1 MDKIQNDS
9 DNKMATLVAITY
21 GHYLV
26 KEGLYTVVGAEAA
39 QMHPNGQ
46 VFYSFN
52 RGAGKQYGVPWFGNA
67 SVYNR
72 WGWKSYENTGNKN
85 GPTKGTSLS
94 LMKRLMY
101 SHILYNSMLA
111 GFESGFTEKGK
122 LSPIGRIQQ
131 SAQKWVR
138 ENRSPGVQQTPIGL
152 MLDFYAGWIFP
163 NYNNFLY
170 RIWGNLNY
178 GPGDY
183 LTNNVF
189 DLIYPGYQVSSFFH
203 DETGFATA
211 TPFGDVADALL
222 SDAPLWLLKRYPVL
236 VVAGELSGGI
246 EVRDKLQEYVETGGR
261 LFITAGSLKN
271 LPGGIGDIQC
281 EGKPKPFRKGQE
293 VILANRKLTEKFD
306 FELIPLQA
314 PENAVTLA
322 TVNGENA
329 VIGLKAGTGS
339 VTVFA
344 SPFGISSGIQAE
356 KPVLQTVDKPLPNPF
371 PMLEQVKVFVEEA
384 FESQKFFDA
393 GKGLGLITCRKKAG
407 EYTIGVSNNSWDEL
421 PLNIVSNI
429 GKILNINEIQLDQ
442 SEKKAVGYMPERM
455 EGKNVGKSGKNTIAG
470 GDIRIF
476 HISVQEETVQE
487 IPHEKPRS
495 NPRNRLLPLR
505 ETVSIQT
512 EILSRPTFFQHF
524 DGLAVD
530 WKYLSRR
537 EKKSLQEESI
547 WLKLQKPQIWVD
559 LTSGINLFPDLRL
572 VNNIDYEYQRSMATI
587 NDVIEKMGII
597 GSKNLIIS
605 LHTTVENNITLADTW
620 SEIERSIGKICINAE
635 KQGITVY
642 FRLSDGNTL
651 PRGKVDEAIRFMD
664 KVNRPNLKLALNTA
678 VLLDSK
684 VSPQDLEA
692 KLKGRIGV
700 WLVNT
705 PQRDLSDRLWNIYAP
720 VSFSGYEQ
728 QLAKL
733 LAIAPVVPMLTDVVF
748 ENRDMEYLE
757 SVALDK
763 IMKEIQ
769 K

>member
-1 MDKIQNDS
+1 M
-9 DNKMATLVAITY
+9 
-21 GHYLV
+21 
-26 KEGLYTVVGAEAA
+26 
-39 QMHPNGQ
+39 
-46 VFYSFN
+46 
-52 RGAGKQYGVPWFGNA
+52 W
-67 SVYNR
+67 
-72 WGWKSYENTGNKN
+72 
-85 GPTKGTSLS
+85 
-94 LMKRLMY
+94 
-101 SHILYNSMLA
+101 
-111 GFESGFTEKGK
+111 
-122 LSPIGRIQQ
+122 
-131 SAQKWVR
+131 
-138 ENRSPGVQQTPIGL
+138 
-152 MLDFYAGWIFP
+152 
-163 NYNNFLY
+163 
-170 RIWGNLNY
+170 
-178 GPGDY
+178 
-183 LTNNVF
+183 
-189 DLIYPGYQVSSFFH
+189 
-203 DETGFATA
+203 
-211 TPFGDVADALL
+211 
-222 SDAPLWLLKRYPVL
+222 
-236 VVAGELSGGI
+236 
-246 EVRDKLQEYVETGGR
+246 
-261 LFITAGSLKN
+261 
-271 LPGGIGDIQC
+271 
-281 EGKPKPFRKGQE
+281 
-293 VILANRKLTEKFD
+293 
-306 FELIPLQA
+306 
-314 PENAVTLA
+314 
-322 TVNGENA
+322 
-329 VIGLKAGTGS
+329 
-339 VTVFA
+339 
-344 SPFGISSGIQAE
+344 
-356 KPVLQTVDKPLPNPF
+356 
-371 PMLEQVKVFVEEA
+371 
-384 FESQKFFDA
+384 
-393 GKGLGLITCRKKAG
+393 
-407 EYTIGVSNNSWDEL
+407 
-421 PLNIVSNI
+421 
-429 GKILNINEIQLDQ
+429 
-442 SEKKAVGYMPERM
+442 
-455 EGKNVGKSGKNTIAG
+455 GKSGKNTIAG

-642 FRLSDGNTL
+642 FRLSDGNKL